1 MHSIISAL
9 LTAVAAT
16 ALLSA
21 PGANAQGAAAIT
33 GTVTSAQEG
42 TMEGVIVTAKKDG
55 SHISVSVVSDD
66 KGRYSFPADR
76 LEPGHYNLKIRA
88 IGYIL
93 GDRPSADVAAGKT
106 ATTNLKL
113 NPTNNIAPQ
122 MTSAA

>member
-1 MHSIISAL
+1 MHSSRISAL

-42 TMEGVIVTAKKDG
+42 TMEGVIVTARKDG
-55 SHISVSVVSDD
+55 AHMSVSVVSDD

-76 LEPGHYNLKIRA
+76 LEPG
-88 IGYIL
+88 
-93 GDRPSADVAAGKT
+93 
-106 ATTNLKL
+106 TTH
-113 NPTNNIAPQ
+113 
-122 MTSAA
+122 